1 MASRSPVGHQGGE
14 ARIKSERVICALYCE
29 DGELADL
36 LRRALAG
43 ASVRRAGSRR
53 ELLAPSMSVRPVVY
67 GLATCSDADIEW
79 LRSASGPLGPPCV
92 VVARISVECLRR
104 LDPLRSGG
112 VRVVWAD
119 EVESRLVDVLEELG
133 RPSGDP
139 MRRLGLKLLSD
150 SSLRPSV
157 RETIGRV
164 CGLHDDAAATRFVPP
179 NSVGRL
185 AGQVNLARSTLRQ
198 YWRED
203 APLRCRLK
211 EFMSWAV
218 VLWAVRARAGAGWG
232 AVAERMGLRRRTLE
246 INFTRM
252 AGCTLAAAAED
263 PERVVRRFDRW
274 VDSVWDPRSGNGP
287 GSHDPGPVP
296 APAGGAS

>member
-1 MASRSPVGHQGGE
+1 MASRSPGMHRDGE
-14 ARIKSERVICALYCE
+14 SRTGSDRVTCALYCR
-29 DGELADL
+29 DGELGDL

-43 ASVRRAGSRR
+43 ASIRRVSSRK
-53 ELLAPSMSVRPVVY
+53 ELLAPSTSACPVVY
-67 GLATCSDADIEW
+67 GVATCSDADIEW

-112 VRVVWAD
+112 LRVVWAD
-119 EVESRLVDVLEELG
+119 EVESRLADVLEEFG
-133 RPSGDP
+133 RPSPDP
-139 MRRLGLKLLSD
+139 MRRLGSRLLSD
-150 SSLRPSV
+150 SSFRPSV
-157 RETIGRV
+157 EEAISRV
-164 CGLHDDAAATRFVPP
+164 CGLHDDAAATRFVPAS
-179 NSVGRL
+179 SVRRL
-185 AGQVNLARSTLRQ
+185 AGQVNLAGSTLRQ

-211 EFMSWAV
+211 EFMNWAV
-218 VLWAVRARAGAGWG
+218 LLWAVRARAGADWN
-232 AVAERMGLRRRTLE
+232 AIADRMGLRRRTLE

-274 VDSVWDPRSGNGP
+274 VESVWDPPTANGS
-287 GSHDPGPVP
+287 GSHDPVP
-296 APAGGAS
+296 APVGGAS